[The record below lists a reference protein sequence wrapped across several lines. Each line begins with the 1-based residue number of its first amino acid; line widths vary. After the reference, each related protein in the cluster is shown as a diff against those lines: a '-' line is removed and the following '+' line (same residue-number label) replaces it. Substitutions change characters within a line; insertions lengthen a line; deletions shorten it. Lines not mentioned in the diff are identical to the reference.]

1 VTPYISL
8 REAIRPA
15 IAAYRDLADD
25 EERAARL
32 VARCEELLELLN
44 APQLPEGGPVRDP
57 LDVGTLW
64 AEVIA
69 SSTVLATAFVRQ
81 GNLDEVRRLGDFFAD
96 AGEKAV
102 AADLR
107 ARVGEAVMERF
118 GPQLRRVTSTMPP
131 GEIKATIT
139 ALQAIL
145 RDVPEES
152 PGRNAK
158 VNAFLLPLAASMR
171 ALMKETSYDSR
182 VEHIASGGVAKYHD
196 IVEISLGELA
206 SEFEE
211 TWPE

>member
-1 VTPYISL
+1 MSL
-8 REAIRPA
+8 RQAIRPA
-15 IAAYRDLADD
+15 ITAYRDLADD

-32 VARCEELLELLN
+32 VAQCEELLELLDV
-44 APQLPEGGPVRDP
+44 PQLPSREFVEAYADI
-57 LDVGTLW
+57 GTLW
-64 AEVIA
+64 AAVIA
-69 SSTVLATAFVRQ
+69 SSTALATAFVRQ
-81 GNLDEVRRLGDFFAD
+81 GNLDEVRRLADFFAD

-158 VNAFLLPLAASMR
+158 VNAFLQPLAASMR

-182 VEHIASGGVAKYHD
+182 VEHVASGGVAKYHD